1 MRSGSEY
8 RSSLNDGRRVVFDG
22 QIVDDVAHHPAF
34 AGVVETIATMYDVA
48 ADPANGMQTEDPA
61 TGRPANCLW
70 LPPRSAEDLRLRR
83 AAHET
88 WARVSHGWTGRSPD
102 HVGAFL
108 AAFAAHPDVFA
119 QGDRDCS
126 EAVRAYTQRL
136 VDEDLYLAYAIIP
149 PKVQTIPGSEPDEKA
164 FVQVGVVDERDD
176 GIVVR
181 GSQFLATGAAI
192 ADEIFVSCIQPLK
205 EGAEDFA
212 LSFALPAAAP
222 GLTMYHRRPLA
233 PQVASGFDQ
242 PLTSRFDEPD
252 AVLVFDD
259 VFIPWERVFAYRDR
273 DVVRAQFFAT
283 GAHRLGNWQAQI
295 RFLIKLE
302 FIASVARRITKVS
315 GADKDPGVRGKLG
328 ELASLVSIVDSAV
341 TAAEATAEPDAAGMM
356 VPGKR
361 ALYGVMGLQS
371 ELYPRVMSILRELS
385 GSNVTQPPATIADL
399 EHPETAPDLL
409 RYIVSPGADTI
420 ERVRL
425 YKLAWDM
432 IGTEFA
438 GRHQQYET
446 FYAGAPAMVR
456 GVYTLNNFGYEDLE
470 PELDAFLDSIPLPQV
485 PGAAN
490 SAGALGGASG
500 TAPALADQ

>member
-1 MRSGSEY
+1 MRTGAEY
-8 RSSLNDGRRVVFDG
+8 RASLDDGRRVVFDG
-22 QIVDDVAHHPAF
+22 EVVSDVAHHPAF

-48 ADPANGMQTEDPA
+48 ADPASGMQTADPE
-61 TGRPANCLW
+61 TGRPANRIW
-70 LPPRSAEDLRLRR
+70 LAPRTPDDLRLRR

-102 HVGAFL
+102 HVGSFL
-108 AAFAAHPDVFA
+108 AAFSAHPETFA
-119 QGDRDCS
+119 AGVRDCS
-126 EAVRAYTQRL
+126 DAVRAYTRRL
-136 VDEDLYLAYAIIP
+136 IDEDLYLAYAIIP
-149 PKVQTIPGSEPDEKA
+149 PKVQTVPGSDPEDKV
-164 FVQVGVVDERDD
+164 FVQVGVVDERED

-212 LSFALPAAAP
+212 LSFALPAAAA

-233 PQVASGFDQ
+233 PQAASGFDQ

-259 VFIPWERVFAYRDR
+259 VFIPWERVFAYRDLET
-273 DVVRAQFFAT
+273 VRAQFFAT

-295 RFLIKLE
+295 RFLTKLR

-341 TAAEATAEPDAAGMM
+341 TAAEATAEPDAAGML

-371 ELYPRVMSILRELS
+371 ELYPRVMSILRELA

-399 EHPETAPDLL
+399 EHPQSGPDLL
-409 RYIVSPGADTI
+409 RYIVSPGADTV

-456 GVYTLNNFGYEDLE
+456 SVYTLGNFGYDDLD
-470 PELDAFLDSIPLPQV
+470 PDLDAFLATIPLPSTPTETSPAV
-485 PGAAN
+485 PA
-490 SAGALGGASG
+490 
-500 TAPALADQ
+500 TAITEETPA